1 MLAVVVWVAGFV
13 LSVPA
18 AAGPARDGVKGPA
31 GGWGDERVR
40 RGWIQRFIAR
50 MTLEEKVGQMF
61 MIDVY
66 GRTPTD
72 PDYEDENLRSGRGV
86 RNFAEAIQRYHVGGF
101 IYFNW
106 NGNIG
111 IPLDPQQVQSLSN
124 GLQQLARQQRVPI
137 PLLIATDQEGGIV
150 ARVRQP
156 ATEFPGNMALGA
168 TRSPEL
174 AEAAARITARE
185 LRALGINMNLAPV
198 LDVNVNPANPVI
210 GVRSYGEDPELV
222 ARLGVAQVRGYQG
235 EGVIA
240 TVKHFPGHGDT
251 DVDSHYGLP
260 IIHHDR
266 ETLERVDLRPFREA
280 IAAGVDAVM
289 TAHIVVPALD
299 DAGLP
304 ATLSRPI
311 LTDVLREELG
321 FDGVIITDALG
332 MQGAQVLPPERI
344 PVEAIKAGADILL
357 MPPDVSLAFQA
368 VVGAVRRGEISE
380 RRIDQSVY
388 RILELKMR
396 RGLFAWDL
404 PGAADLA
411 LLGTAEGQAVARE
424 AADRSITLLR
434 HEGSVLPLGRGTRV
448 TVVGPRTAGAELL
461 ASELAAKG
469 LAVTALGT
477 GLNPTASEQDE
488 AVRRAAA
495 ADAVVV
501 TTYNAPS
508 YPGQGQ
514 LVGRLV
520 ATGKPVI
527 VAATRNPYDAMVLP
541 ATAGYLA
548 TYGHQPVSLAALARV
563 LVGEVN
569 PSGRLPVT
577 VPGLFDYGAGL
588 GFDPGSGAP

>member
-1 MLAVVVWVAGFV
+1 MPETDDDVSGN
-13 LSVPA
+13 
-18 AAGPARDGVKGPA
+18 
-31 GGWGDERVR
+31 GWQDDEVR
-40 RGWIQRFIAR
+40 RGWIQRFLAH

-72 PDYEDENLRSGRGV
+72 PAYEDENLASGRGV
-86 RNFAEAIQRYHVGGF
+86 RNFAEAIERYHVGGF

-111 IPLDPQQVQSLSN
+111 VPLDPQQVQDLSN
-124 GLQQLARQQRVPI
+124 GLQEIARKQRIPI

-168 TRSPEL
+168 ARSPQL
-174 AEAAARITARE
+174 AHQAARMTARE

-198 LDVNVNPANPVI
+198 LDVNVNPSNPVI
-210 GVRSYGEDPELV
+210 GVRSFGEDPELV
-222 ARLGVAQVRGYQG
+222 ADLGVAQVLGYQD

-251 DVDSHYGLP
+251 NVDSHYGLP

-266 ETLERVDLRPFREA
+266 ATLDRVDLAPFKA
-280 IAAGVDAVM
+280 AVAAGVDAVM

-299 DAGLP
+299 DSGLP

-311 LTDVLREELG
+311 LTGLLREELG

-357 MPPDVSLAFQA
+357 MPPDVALAYEA
-368 VVGAVRRGEISE
+368 VLDAVRRGEISE
-380 RRIDQSVY
+380 RRIDQSVA

-396 RGLFAWDL
+396 RGLFEWEL
-404 PGAADLA
+404 PGRDDLTVLGRADHR
-411 LLGTAEGQAVARE
+411 AVSQRI
-424 AADRSITLLR
+424 ADGSITLLR
-434 HEGSVLPLGRGTRV
+434 NTGNVLPLQAGSRV
-448 TVVGPRTAGAELL
+448 LVVGPQTAGPMFLARELQ
-461 ASELAAKG
+461 SRG
-469 LAVTALGT
+469 LGVTTLVT
-477 GLNPTASEQDE
+477 GLNPTAAERDE
-488 AVRRAAA
+488 AVRRAGD
-495 ADAVVV
+495 ADVVVV
-501 TTYNAPS
+501 TTYNANS
-508 YPGQGQ
+508 YPGQRQ
-514 LVGRLV
+514 LVERL
-520 ATGKPVI
+520 AGTNQPVV
-527 VAATRNPYDAMVLP
+527 VAATRNPYDAAVLP
-541 ATAGYLA
+541 PTAGYLV
-548 TYGHQPVSLAALARV
+548 TYGYQPVSLVALARV

-569 PSGRLPVT
+569 PSGLLPVT
-577 VPGLFDYGAGL
+577 IPGLFPYGAGL
-588 GFDPGSGAP
+588 RYPAP

>member
-18 AAGPARDGVKGPA
+18 AAGPARDGVKGPP

-40 RGWIQRFIAR
+40 RGWIQRIVAR

-72 PDYEDENLRSGRGV
+72 PDYADENLRSGRGV

-124 GLQQLARQQRVPI
+124 GLQQLARQKRVPI

-198 LDVNVNPANPVI
+198 LDVNVNPANPII

-222 ARLGVAQVRGYQG
+222 ARLGVAQIRGYQG

-357 MPPDVSLAFQA
+357 MPPDVSLAFNA
-368 VVGAVRRGEISE
+368 VVDAVRRGEIAE

-411 LLGTAEGQAVARE
+411 LLGTAESQAVARQ

-434 HEGSVLPLGRGTRV
+434 NAGSVLPLGRGTRV

-588 GFDPGSGAP
+588 RFDPGSGAQ

>member
-1 MLAVVVWVAGFV
+1 
-13 LSVPA
+13 
-18 AAGPARDGVKGPA
+18 
-31 GGWGDERVR
+31 
-40 RGWIQRFIAR
+40 
-50 MTLEEKVGQMF
+50 
-61 MIDVY
+61 
-66 GRTPTD
+66 
-72 PDYEDENLRSGRGV
+72 
-86 RNFAEAIQRYHVGGF
+86 
-101 IYFNW
+101 
-106 NGNIG
+106 
-111 IPLDPQQVQSLSN
+111 
-124 GLQQLARQQRVPI
+124 
-137 PLLIATDQEGGIV
+137 
-150 ARVRQP
+150 
-156 ATEFPGNMALGA
+156 
-168 TRSPEL
+168 
-174 AEAAARITARE
+174 
-185 LRALGINMNLAPV
+185 
-198 LDVNVNPANPVI
+198 
-210 GVRSYGEDPELV
+210 
-222 ARLGVAQVRGYQG
+222 
-235 EGVIA
+235 
-240 TVKHFPGHGDT
+240 
-251 DVDSHYGLP
+251 
-260 IIHHDR
+260 
-266 ETLERVDLRPFREA
+266 
-280 IAAGVDAVM
+280 
-289 TAHIVVPALD
+289 
-299 DAGLP
+299 
-304 ATLSRPI
+304 
-311 LTDVLREELG
+311 
-321 FDGVIITDALG
+321 
-332 MQGAQVLPPERI
+332 
-344 PVEAIKAGADILL
+344 
-357 MPPDVSLAFQA
+357 
-368 VVGAVRRGEISE
+368 
-380 RRIDQSVY
+380 
-388 RILELKMR
+388 MR

-411 LLGTAEGQAVARE
+411 LLGTAESQAVARQ

-434 HEGSVLPLGRGTRV
+434 NEGSVLPLGRGTRV

-588 GFDPGSGAP
+588 RFDPGSGAQ

>member
-1 MLAVVVWVAGFV
+1 MLA
-13 LSVPA
+13 SVGIPA
-18 AAGPARDGVKGPA
+18 QAAGREGSGWAGVPKR
-31 GGWGDERVR
+31 GWKDEDVR
-40 RGWIQRFIAR
+40 RGWIQRFIAH

-72 PDYEDENLRSGRGV
+72 PAYEDENLQSGRGV
-86 RNFAEAIQRYHVGGF
+86 RNFAEAIERYHVGGF

-111 IPLDPQQVQSLSN
+111 VPLDPQQVQDLSN
-124 GLQQLARQQRVPI
+124 GLQLLARQQRVPI

-168 TRSPEL
+168 ARSVEL
-174 AEAAARITARE
+174 AEEAARITARE

-210 GVRSYGEDPELV
+210 GVRSFGEDPDLV
-222 ARLGVAQVRGYQG
+222 ARLGAAQVGGYQG
-235 EGVIA
+235 AGVIA

-266 ETLERVDLRPFREA
+266 ATLDRVDLHPFKA
-280 IAAGVDAVM
+280 AVAAGADAVM

-299 DAGLP
+299 GSGLP

-311 LTDVLREELG
+311 LSGLLREELG

-357 MPPDVSLAFQA
+357 MPPDVALAYEA
-368 VVGAVRRGEISE
+368 VLDAVRNGEISE
-380 RRIDQSVY
+380 RRIDESVT

-396 RGLFAWDL
+396 RGLFEWNL
-404 PGAADLA
+404 PDTGDLA
-411 LLGTAEGQAVARE
+411 GLGAPASRSLAQGI
-424 AADRSITLLR
+424 ADGSITLLR
-434 HEGSVLPLGRGTRV
+434 NEGAVLPLRPGSRV
-448 TVVGPRTAGAELL
+448 LVVGPRTAGSAALAE
-461 ASELAAKG
+461 ELQSRG
-469 LAVTALGT
+469 LAVTAVGT
-477 GLNPTASEQDE
+477 GLHPTAAEQEE
-488 AVRRAAA
+488 AARRAM
-495 ADAVVV
+495 DVDVVV
-501 TTYNAPS
+501 ATTYNAPS
-508 YPGQGQ
+508 YAGQRQ
-514 LVGRLV
+514 LVDQLV
-520 ATGKPVI
+520 ATGKPVV
-527 VAATRNPYDAMVLP
+527 VAATRNPYDAAVLP
-541 ATAGYLA
+541 PTPGYLA
-548 TYGHQPVSLAALARV
+548 TYGYQPVSLAALARV

-577 VPGLFDYGAGL
+577 IPGLFDYGAGL
-588 GFDPGSGAP
+588 RYPSGSGMR